1 MEVVHEACALQRGP
15 RLAACRDAT
24 PHKVT
29 FVNLPVGLRES
40 ERGDLDVAQ
49 LRADGA

>member
-1 MEVVHEACALQRGP
+1 MKHALCKAASRPP
-15 RLAACRDAT
+15 RAAIRR
-24 PHKVT
+24 HKVT